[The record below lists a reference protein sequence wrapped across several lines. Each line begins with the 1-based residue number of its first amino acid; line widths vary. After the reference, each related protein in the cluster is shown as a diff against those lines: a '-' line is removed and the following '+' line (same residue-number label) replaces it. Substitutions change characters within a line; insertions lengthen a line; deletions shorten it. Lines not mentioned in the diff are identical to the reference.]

1 MTTLQLYR
9 FQFKLKLTEDRP
21 ISPLNKL
28 TKSLKC
34 CGIMCQR
41 MGLAYSCCCF
51 PGHCQQADCTRLIAL
66 RCEVTLRGRAAT
78 SGGRAGSAGDSP
90 VCSLA

>member
-21 ISPLNKL
+21 ISPLNQLWL

-34 CGIMCQR
+34 FGIMCQR
-41 MGLAYSCCCF
+41 MRLAYSCCCF
-51 PGHCQQADCTRLIAL
+51 PGHCQQADCTGLIAL
-66 RCEVTLRGRAAT
+66 RCEVTL
-78 SGGRAGSAGDSP
+78 SGRAGGAEGSA